1 MFSSKDLPKY
11 AILIGLILV
20 ITSVSTNIKKVF
32 ETDDDYEMIKKY
44 LLNDSP
50 LYGYNRP
57 KLWIHSKY
65 ELNSRQWK
73 SFQSRNS
80 NNLNQNYLHLT
91 IKTIINHCGESFNVC
106 LIDDESFSKLLPNW
120 DVDVSKLPEPMK
132 SNYRYLGMAQLIYI
146 YGGLTVPNS
155 FLCMKDLKYFYEM
168 NCKNNKPFFSE
179 EHNRHV
185 NLMVESPPSLFIP
198 GLTIFGAEKGD
209 ECMYQLVEYLKE
221 LNKHGHFSHELKV
234 KGIINYKLK
243 EWDNEDKINLV
254 NGELVGIKSQS
265 KKQIGIEELCEEA
278 HLDLHPRC
286 VGIALPADEIL
297 KRTKYNWLTNISTKD
312 LLDSNII
319 IAKYFKASIQ
329 DTNNEYYKVNTEKS
343 VVSI

>member
-1 MFSSKDLPKY
+1 MFSSKDFPKY
-11 AILIGLILV
+11 AILLGVILV

-44 LLNDSP
+44 LLNESP

-57 KLWIHSKY
+57 KLWIHSNY
-65 ELNSRQWK
+65 EINSRQWK
-73 SFQSRNS
+73 SFQSRNTT
-80 NNLNQNYLHLT
+80 NLNQNYLHLT

-106 LIDDESFSKLLPNW
+106 LIDDDSFSKLLPNW
-120 DVDVSKLPEPMK
+120 DVDVANLPEPMK
-132 SNYRYLGMAQLIYI
+132 TNYRSLGMAQLIYI

-168 NCKNNKPFFSE
+168 NCKKDKPFFCE
-179 EHNRHV
+179 EHNKHV

-209 ECMYQLVEYLKE
+209 ECMHELVEYLKE
-221 LNKHGHFSHELKV
+221 LNKHGHFSHEQKV
-234 KGIINYKLK
+234 KGNINYKLK
-243 EWDNEDKINLV
+243 EWIHNDKANLV
-254 NGELVGIKSQS
+254 GGELVGVKSNS
-265 KKQIGIEELCEEA
+265 KKQIGIEDLCEEA
-278 HLDLHPRC
+278 HLDLHPRT

-312 LLDSNII
+312 LLESNII

-329 DTNNEYYKVNTEKS
+329 DTTNEYYKTPTERS